1 MKILVTGANGYLGS
15 GIVKQLL
22 DNGQTV
28 VATDISIDLIENR
41 AERFVSNI
49 FEVENPY
56 DFYGKPDL
64 LLHLAWRDGFVHN
77 SPNHIGDLSKHV
89 SFIESMIES
98 GIKRVAVMGS
108 MHEIG
113 FIEGSI
119 DENTPCRPES
129 MYGIAKDALRNVT
142 RLLAKK
148 NNVTFQWLRGYYI
161 VGNSQRG
168 SSIFSKIAVAAAE
181 GKTEFPFTMGQN
193 QFDFLDYEEFCMQV
207 AAVVEQN
214 EVNGIINICSG
225 KPEKLCDRVERF
237 IKENNFKV
245 KLQYGVF
252 PDRSYDSKAVWGDN
266 KKIRKI
272 LEKYKQ
278 NGSYH

>member
-237 IKENNFKV
+237 IKENNYKV

-272 LEKYKQ
+272 LEKYKLEI
-278 NGSYH
+278 